1 MVDIKRDPAILKKKR
16 MRQSAY
22 AVAGVIAIIMVTIGV
37 SRLKPAA
44 PEVER
49 STVWIDVVKRGPM
62 TRAVRGAG
70 RLVPE
75 EIRWIT
81 SRTSGRV
88 ERIVLRPGAQVSPGT
103 VIVELSNPQLQQQ
116 VLQSRL
122 AAESAQAALRN
133 QRATLQSQLLQ
144 QEAGLVRVRSEH
156 ETAKSQLEA
165 RSELAKQGLLS
176 SLELKQYQANESQL
190 RNQLAS
196 EEKRL
201 AIAKENMEAQ
211 LSPLVAAVNQ
221 STAEYQLRAQELEAL
236 KVKADMSGV
245 VQAVPVEVG
254 ASVGAGAQI
263 ARVSNPTRLKAEL
276 QIAETQTR
284 DLAIG
289 QMAEIDT
296 RSGIVR
302 GRVSRIDP
310 AAVGGTVGV
319 DVSLEGDLPAG
330 ARPDL
335 SVDGTIQLEH
345 LPDVIQVG
353 APAAGAEN
361 STITLFKLDGN
372 GEAHRVQVKLG
383 RRSVSVV
390 EVIEGLQPGDQVILS
405 DMSQYDANDRVRI
418 NN

>member
-16 MRQSAY
+16 MRQSALG
-22 AVAGVIAIIMVTIGV
+22 VVGVIAIIMVTIGV
-37 SRLKPAA
+37 SKLKPAA

-62 TRAVRGAG
+62 TRQVRGAG

-75 EIRWIT
+75 DIRWIT
-81 SRTSGRV
+81 ATTSGRV
-88 ERIVLRPGAQVSPGT
+88 ERIVLQPGAQVEPGT
-103 VIVELSNPQLQQQ
+103 VIAVLTNPQLHQQ
-116 VLQSRL
+116 VAQARL
-122 AAESAQAALRN
+122 AAQSAQANLKS
-133 QRATLQSQLLQ
+133 QRATLQSSLLT
-144 QEAGLVRVRSEH
+144 QETAVNRVRSDH
-156 ETAKSQLEA
+156 NQAVLTLEA
-165 RSELAKQGLLS
+165 NRELHKEGLIGNLQ
-176 SLELKQYQANESQL
+176 LKQFEATEAQL

-196 EEKRL
+196 AEKQL
-201 AIAKENMEAQ
+201 AIARDNIEAQ
-211 LSPLVAAVNQ
+211 LAPNIAAVNNSAADYALR
-221 STAEYQLRAQELEAL
+221 STELAQLH
-236 KVKADMSGV
+236 VKSNMSGQLQV
-245 VQAVPVEVG
+245 VSVEVG
-254 ASVGAGAQI
+254 QSIGAGGNV

-289 QMAEIDT
+289 QTAEIDT
-296 RSGIVR
+296 RTGIVK
-302 GRVSRIDP
+302 GIVSRIDP

-319 DVSLEGDLPAG
+319 DVTLQGALPPG

-335 SVDGTIQLEH
+335 SVDGTIQLEY

-353 APAAGAEN
+353 APAQGSEN
-361 STITLFKLDGN
+361 STVMLFKLDGK
-372 GEAHRVQVKLG
+372 GEAHRVQVRLG

-390 EVIEGLQPGDQVILS
+390 EVLEGLQPGDQVILS

>member
-75 EIRWIT
+75 DIRWIT
-81 SRTSGRV
+81 ATTSGRV
-88 ERIVLRPGAQVSPGT
+88 ERIVLRPGATVAPGT
-103 VIVELSNPQLQQQ
+103 VIAVLTNPQLEQQ
-116 VLQSRL
+116 VSQARL
-122 AAESAQAALRN
+122 AWQTAQADLTNR
-133 QRATLQSQLLQ
+133 RAELERAILTQQSDLANLEQQLQ
-144 QEAGLVRVRSEH
+144 Q
-156 ETAKSQLEA
+156 A
-165 RSELAKQGLLS
+165 RSELEAEEGLAKEGLS
-176 SLELKQYQANESQL
+176 QAITLKQRRSNVAVLNNRVELAKKSLQMAIEGRNSQL
-190 RNQLAS
+190 APQ
-196 EEKRL
+196 
-201 AIAKENMEAQ
+201 I
-211 LSPLVAAVNQ
+211 AAVNNRA
-221 STAEYQLRAQELEAL
+221 AEYQLRQRELGDLAI
-236 KVKADMSGV
+236 KSTMSGLL
-245 VQAVPVEVG
+245 QALPIEVG
-254 ASVGAGAQI
+254 ASVGAGAQV
-263 ARVSNPTRLKAEL
+263 ARVSNPSRLKAEL

-289 QMAEIDT
+289 QPAEIDT
-296 RSGIVR
+296 RSGIVK
-302 GRVSRIDP
+302 GHVSRIDP
-310 AAVGGTVGV
+310 AAQGGTVGV
-319 DVSLEGDLPAG
+319 DVTLVGDLPAG

-353 APAAGAEN
+353 APAAGSEN
-361 STITLFKLDGN
+361 STIQLFKLDGK
-372 GEAHRVQVKLG
+372 GEAHRVTVRLG
-383 RRSVSVV
+383 RRSVSLV
-390 EVIEGLQPGDQVILS
+390 EVLEGLQPGDQVILS